1 MLFTYLISRLS
12 PSMGVSLIAQV
23 VPVPPTDPVPAD
35 PVPIEIPSLD
45 AAPTPAP
52 LSVDPVT
59 SPSRFL
65 EEVSVQLGQFL
76 PSLVWAIVLL
86 VLGWLLATVV
96 ALAIKNLL
104 KRIRVNDRLT
114 QWAGGGPEA
123 QRLPVEQWV
132 STVVYW
138 LIFLFA
144 IIASLNALN
153 LTAVSTPLNNF
164 LDQIFAY
171 LPRVGGAALLLGIA
185 WIVATLVR
193 ALVVS
198 GLGRFNLDDR
208 LAQQAGLEG
217 GSSPVVLN
225 ETIGNVL
232 FWFILLLFIPLVL
245 SALQLPGLLAPV
257 EELIN
262 AFLQAI
268 PRLITAGLI
277 LALGWIIARIVRGV
291 ATNLLIAIG
300 ADQIGPRMGLKA
312 DARQGLSLS
321 GLVGTLAY
329 ILVLIPTVVAAL
341 NELAI
346 DAISAPAIVMLEQ
359 VMTAIPQV
367 IMAGVV
373 LAAAYF
379 VGQFVANLVTELLR
393 SAGFDNI
400 LTVLGLPELHPDTQP
415 TVPPGLEDAE
425 LPPVPA
431 APANR
436 TPSELVGIV
445 ALVAIVLFG
454 AVTATEILNF
464 AGLTDIVRAVLRVG
478 VRVLSGLV
486 VFAVG
491 LYLANLAF
499 RLVRAMGTGQAKI
512 LAQATRIVILIFVG
526 AMALQQMGVAP
537 DIVNLAFGLLL
548 GAVAVAIA
556 IAFGLGGREV
566 ATEQL
571 REWIAD
577 FKQRR

>member
-1 MLFTYLISRLS
+1 MLFTHSIPL
-12 PSMGVSLIAQV
+12 VAQV
-23 VPVPPTDPVPAD
+23 EPAPIQAD
-35 PVPIEIPSLD
+35 PVPISTPIPTSLD
-45 AAPTPAP
+45 T
-52 LSVDPVT
+52 S
-59 SPSRFL
+59 SPSRFV
-65 EEVSVQLGQFL
+65 EEIAVQLGQFL

-86 VLGWLLATVV
+86 LLGWLLATVV

-104 KRIRVNDRLT
+104 KRTQLDNRLAR
-114 QWAGGGPEA
+114 WASGSQGEPSI
-123 QRLPVEQWV
+123 PVEQWA
-132 STVVYW
+132 STLVYW

-144 IIASLNALN
+144 IVASLNALN

-185 WIVATLVR
+185 WVVATLVR
-193 ALVVS
+193 TLVVN

-217 GSSPVVLN
+217 GNSPVVLN

-257 EELIN
+257 EDLIN
-262 AFLQAI
+262 SFLQAI

-291 ATNLLIAIG
+291 ATNLLVAIG
-300 ADQIGPRMGLKA
+300 ADQIGPRMGLKPT
-312 DARQGLSLS
+312 AREGLSLS

-329 ILVLIPTVVAAL
+329 VLVLIPTVVAAL

-379 VGQFVANLVTELLR
+379 VGQFVSNLVTELLR

-400 LTVLGLPELHPDTQP
+400 LGVLGLPELQSDPQP
-415 TVPPGLEDAE
+415 PSPPGLEE
-425 LPPVPA
+425 VVRPA
-431 APANR
+431 APGR
-436 TPSELVGIV
+436 TPSELVGIL

-499 RLVRAMGTGQAKI
+499 RLVSAMGSGQAKI
-512 LAQATRIVILIFVG
+512 LAQATRIAILIFVG

-537 DIVNLAFGLLL
+537 DIVNLAFGLLM
-548 GAVAVAIA
+548 GAIAVAIA
-556 IAFGLGGREV
+556 LAFGLGGREV
-566 ATEQL
+566 AADQL
-571 REWIAD
+571 RDWLND
-577 FKQRR
+577 FRQRH

>member
-1 MLFTYLISRLS
+1 
-12 PSMGVSLIAQV
+12 MGVSLIAQV

>member
-1 MLFTYLISRLS
+1 MPLRMPLKPQLCMLFTHSIPL
-12 PSMGVSLIAQV
+12 VAQV
-23 VPVPPTDPVPAD
+23 EPAPIQAD
-35 PVPIEIPSLD
+35 PVPISTPIPTSLD
-45 AAPTPAP
+45 T
-52 LSVDPVT
+52 S

-65 EEVSVQLGQFL
+65 EEISVQLGQFL

-86 VLGWLLATVV
+86 LLGWLLATVV

-104 KRIRVNDRLT
+104 KRTQLDNRLAR
-114 QWAGGGPEA
+114 WASGNQGD
-123 QRLPVEQWV
+123 QSIPVEQWA
-132 STVVYW
+132 STIVYW

-144 IIASLNALN
+144 IVASLNALN

-185 WIVATLVR
+185 WVVATLVR
-193 ALVVS
+193 TLVVN

-217 GSSPVVLN
+217 GNSPVVLN

-245 SALQLPGLLAPV
+245 SALQLPGLLTPV
-257 EELIN
+257 EDLIN
-262 AFLQAI
+262 SFLQAI

-277 LALGWIIARIVRGV
+277 LALGWVIARIVRGV
-291 ATNLLIAIG
+291 ATNLLVAIG
-300 ADQIGPRMGLKA
+300 ADHIGPRMGLKPT
-312 DARQGLSLS
+312 AREGLSLS
-321 GLVGTLAY
+321 GLVGTLVY
-329 ILVLIPTVVAAL
+329 VLVLIPTVVAAL

-400 LTVLGLPELHPDTQP
+400 LTVLGLPELHRDSQP
-415 TVPPGLEDAE
+415 PVPPGMEEA
-425 LPPVPA
+425 VRPA
-431 APANR
+431 APGR
-436 TPSELVGIV
+436 TPSELMGIL

-499 RLVRAMGTGQAKI
+499 RLVSAMGSGQAKI
-512 LAQATRIVILIFVG
+512 LAQATRIAILIFVG

-537 DIVNLAFGLLL
+537 DIVNLAFGLLM
-548 GAVAVAIA
+548 GAIAVAIA
-556 IAFGLGGREV
+556 LAFGLGGREV
-566 ATEQL
+566 AADQM
-571 REWIAD
+571 REWLND
-577 FKQRR
+577 FRQRR

>member
-1 MLFTYLISRLS
+1 MIFTHLISRPQWLI
-12 PSMGVSLIAQV
+12 GVPLIAQV
-23 VPVPPTDPVPAD
+23 DPAPTAD
-35 PVPIEIPSLD
+35 PVPIEVPSLEP
-45 AAPTPAP
+45 AADPTP
-52 LSVDPVT
+52 LSLSPVT

-104 KRIRVNDRLT
+104 KRTRLNDRLAH
-114 QWAGGGPEA
+114 WAEGGQDT

-132 STVVYW
+132 ATVVYW

-185 WIVATLVR
+185 WLVATLVR
-193 ALVVS
+193 TLVVR

-291 ATNLLIAIG
+291 ATNLLMAIG
-300 ADQIGPRMGLKA
+300 ADQIGPRMGLKPNT
-312 DARQGLSLS
+312 RQGLSLS
-321 GLVGTLAY
+321 GLVGTLVY
-329 ILVLIPTVVAAL
+329 VLVLIPTVVAAL

-400 LTVLGLPELHPDTQP
+400 LTVLGLPELHAEAQP
-415 TVPPGLEDAE
+415 TATPDLEEADVPPA
-425 LPPVPA
+425 PT
-431 APANR
+431 APAGR

-445 ALVAIVLFG
+445 TLVAIVLFG

-512 LAQATRIVILIFVG
+512 LAQATRIAILIFAG

-577 FKQRR
+577 FKQRH